1 MQDWA
6 GIARFDIGLS
16 DSLRRSSMSY
26 GDPKKSSFNLVGSW
40 SIGDA
45 YWIVKLAFHPEM
57 ANLFKRTGGKHGAVK
72 TTSGK
77 N

>member
-1 MQDWA
+1 
-6 GIARFDIGLS
+6 
-16 DSLRRSSMSY
+16 MSY
-26 GDPKKSSFNLVGSW
+26 SDTKKSSINLVDSW
-40 SIGDA
+40 HIGDA

-57 ANLFKRTGGKHGAVK
+57 ANLLKRTGGKHGAVK